1 MTHRSNSPN
10 SFLIAIYEW
19 SILPEKNE
27 SPKKLLKRNTKSER
41 VECSVNQAVL
51 DRFIY
56 LLEMEDLQ
64 QINWS
69 CIEITKTKKRF
80 IVTVRNFGTLRA
92 SGHPWINR
100 WVNLSIRRALISTVK
115 GTQLFPLNNVGDIVG
130 LDGHEGNIF
139 MSHWVWVIPLFR
151 RIIGIKYNGSHFI
164 WFIWWNC
171 FSNWFEIFS
180 KASFQWFPKP
190 L

>member
-1 MTHRSNSPN
+1 M
-10 SFLIAIYEW
+10 
-19 SILPEKNE
+19 
-27 SPKKLLKRNTKSER
+27 
-41 VECSVNQAVL
+41 NQAVL

-92 SGHPWINR
+92 SGHPWIYR
-100 WVNLSIRRALISTVK
+100 WVNFNIRGALISTVK

-139 MSHWVWVIPLFR
+139 MSHWV
-151 RIIGIKYNGSHFI
+151 
-164 WFIWWNC
+164 
-171 FSNWFEIFS
+171 
-180 KASFQWFPKP
+180 
-190 L
+190 